1 MTRPTWDTKL
11 RQALVAAHKPGP
23 PPDPQVIAKKVLER
37 LKPSLEGAIN
47 GVREDVIKALIQL
60 ADLLI
65 CDEKERPARI
75 KQFISEMNKLLKSPV
90 VIS

>member
-23 PPDPQVIAKKVLER
+23 APDPQAIAKKVLER
-37 LKPSLEGAIN
+37 LKPSLEAAIN
-47 GVREDVIKALIQL
+47 GVREDLIKALIQL
-60 ADLLI
+60 AEILA
-65 CDEKERPARI
+65 CDEKDRPARI
-75 KQFISEMNKLLKSPV
+75 KQFIGDMNKLLKSPV

>member
-11 RQALVAAHKPGP
+11 RQALVAAQKPGP
-23 PPDPQVIAKKVLER
+23 APDPQAIARKVLER
-37 LKPSLEGAIN
+37 LKPSLEATIN
-47 GVREDVIKALIQL
+47 GVRDDLIKALVQL
-60 ADLLI
+60 AEI
-65 CDEKERPARI
+65 VACDEKDRTART